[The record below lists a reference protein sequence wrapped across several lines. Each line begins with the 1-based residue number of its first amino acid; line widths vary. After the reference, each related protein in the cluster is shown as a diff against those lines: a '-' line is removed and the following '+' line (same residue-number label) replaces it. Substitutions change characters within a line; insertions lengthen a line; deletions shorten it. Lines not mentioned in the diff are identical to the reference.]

1 MKRLLAAFL
10 FIFLTLSFAGA
21 VQFAMVQPTVAAAP
35 KKNAAAKK
43 KADAKKKAAAKKKK
57 KGLRFHKDWRTV
69 ADPMTVAAYDNDLRT
84 LATLLKKKK
93 NPNVKLNAKFGDAE
107 RLKGLVGGTPM
118 LFAAW
123 QGHDKVI
130 MYLAK
135 YKADV
140 NATDIHKR
148 TPLHWAAMNGRHKAV
163 TALIKAG
170 ADLNAKDKDGK
181 RPIDLTVDD
190 KVEAMLKKAA
200 A

>member
-1 MKRLLAAFL
+1 MKSNKNNLA
-10 FIFLTLSFAGA
+10 LSFFMSLVIGFAAIA
-21 VQFAMVQPTVAAAP
+21 VLDQTVPTSRAAEKSNK
-35 KKNAAAKK
+35 KKNNKK
-43 KADAKKKAAAKKKK
+43 NTKKKK
-57 KGLRFHKDWRTV
+57 NLRFHKDWRNV
-69 ADPMTVAAYDNDLRT
+69 ADPLTVAAYDGDLRT
-84 LATLLKKKK
+84 VVALLKKKK

-130 MYLAK
+130 YYLTK

-140 NATDIHKR
+140 NATDVHKR

-170 ADLNAKDKDGK
+170 AKLDAKDKDGK
-181 RPIDLTVDD
+181 RPVDLTVDD
-190 KVEAMLKKAA
+190 RVEAMLKKAMSE
-200 A
+200 